1 MKRLLRQCA
10 LRYIEVM
17 LVLFVSV
24 CRGGHN
30 IRKQEMAHQ
39 SVAGSSRYSS
49 VRQYLV
55 FDTGAEMH
63 LPLPIVRSFLLSLS
77 FLEGALRTQL
87 FSNR

>member
-1 MKRLLRQCA
+1 M
-10 LRYIEVM
+10 EGV

-39 SVAGSSRYSS
+39 SARELSYSS

-87 FSNR
+87 LFSNR